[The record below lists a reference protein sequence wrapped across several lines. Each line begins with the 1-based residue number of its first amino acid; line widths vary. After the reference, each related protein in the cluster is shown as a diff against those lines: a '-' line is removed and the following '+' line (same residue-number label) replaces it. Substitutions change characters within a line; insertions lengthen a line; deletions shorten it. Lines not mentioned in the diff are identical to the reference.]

1 MFGVNEGNIDRGVRV
16 ILGATLAW
24 LGFASGAVAGGLATG
39 LGVAGIVLL
48 VTGVTGF
55 CGMYKLFGI
64 NTCPRR

>member
-1 MFGVNEGNIDRGVRV
+1 MFGVNEGNLDRGVRV
-16 ILGATLAW
+16 VLGATLIW
-24 LGFASGAVAGGLATG
+24 LGFASGAVSGAAATG
-39 LGVAGIVLL
+39 LGIVGIVLV

>member
-1 MFGVNEGNIDRGVRV
+1 MFGVNEGNLDRGVRV

-24 LGFASGAVAGGLATG
+24 LGFASGVVTGGLATG
-39 LGVAGIVLL
+39 LGVAGVILI

-55 CGMYKLFGI
+55 CGMYKLFGV